1 MKTLKTNGN
10 FERCVNNAA
19 DCIDDEMRILYLH
32 VQDLSGSEKL
42 IELLN
47 IRTKEI
53 KKQIRKELR
62 RNWKPQDW

>member
-1 MKTLKTNGN
+1 MLKTNGN
-10 FERCVNNAA
+10 FEKSVNNAA

-32 VQDLSGSEKL
+32 LQDFGASEKL
-42 IELLN
+42 ISLLN
-47 IRTKEI
+47 LRTKEI